1 MKSLALWIAFVGIIA
16 QASSTLAQDANETS
30 KEVMIG
36 ISDVF
41 IPSGFDSQSEAYV
54 VVSGIFPNG
63 CYRWSKAEVKHV
75 SKTEHEVRSFATVQP
90 GMCLMVLVPFTKEVS
105 LGTLASGTHKVKFVN
120 GDGTWLERSLVIE

>member
-1 MKSLALWIAFVGIIA
+1 MKKLALWIAFVGIIG
-16 QASSTLAQDANETS
+16 QPGTSLAQDATETA

-41 IPSGFDSQSEAYV
+41 VPSGFDSQSDAYV

-90 GMCLMVLVPFTKEVS
+90 GMCLMVLVPFTKEVA
-105 LGTLASGTHKVKFVN
+105 LGTLESGTHKVKFVN
-120 GDGTWLERSLVIE
+120 GDGTWLEKNLIVE